1 MSSSSSSSSF
11 ALRVELDLWDDVL
24 CYCIELAPILPQWS
38 RRNPGRQYYGC
49 GSYKYGTGGKNCG
62 IFEWATRE
70 TDVRCQIV
78 INPLREENADMLR
91 EIEELMIAEE
101 KLRKENN
108 GLKDAVQ
115 ELKRS
120 KRDLM
125 RAVICLFV
133 VVIFLMIVFV
143 L

>member
-11 ALRVELDLWDDVL
+11 ALRAELDLWDDVL
-24 CYCIELAPILPQWS
+24 CYYGELAPTVPQWS

-49 GSYKYGTGGKNCG
+49 GSYKYETGGKNCDF
-62 IFEWATRE
+62 FEWATGE
-70 TDVRCQIV
+70 MDVRCQIE
-78 INPLREENADMLR
+78 INLLREENADMLR
-91 EIEELMIAEE
+91 EIEALMIVEE

-133 VVIFLMIVFV
+133 VVVFLMIVFV